1 MHLTEPKPN
10 LEREEQKRLERK
22 KNNKYCLSV
31 FNSLFEFAMNIQ
43 HLRQQTGNAI
53 PRSSIYDLRNNFV
66 MGLEPVFSDQ
76 RAILGE
82 LITKVM
88 SLFFYEDIPIA
99 DIMLR
104 LGY

>member
-1 MHLTEPKPN
+1 
-10 LEREEQKRLERK
+10 
-22 KNNKYCLSV
+22 
-31 FNSLFEFAMNIQ
+31 MNIQ

-82 LITKVM
+82 LITKVRAY
-88 SLFFYEDIPIA
+88 LIFYEDIPIA
-99 DIMLR
+99 DITLR

>member
-1 MHLTEPKPN
+1 MHVTKPKPN

-66 MGLEPVFSDQ
+66 MGLEPAFPDQ

-82 LITKVM
+82 LITKVRAQLIFM
-88 SLFFYEDIPIA
+88 KAF
-99 DIMLR
+99 R
-104 LGY
+104 